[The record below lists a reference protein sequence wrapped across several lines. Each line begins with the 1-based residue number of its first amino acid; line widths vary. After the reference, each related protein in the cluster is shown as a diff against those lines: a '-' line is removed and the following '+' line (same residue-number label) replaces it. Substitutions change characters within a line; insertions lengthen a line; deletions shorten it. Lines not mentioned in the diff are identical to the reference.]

1 MNKVN
6 EITIEKLIERYSVL
20 LMDAYG
26 VIVNKSGAI
35 SGAPQL
41 ISELNRKKKQYYILT
56 NDASRLPQTMAERFD
71 RFGLSIAIDKIISSG
86 ALLKDYFAQNQLVGA
101 RCVVL
106 GPTDSARYVEIAGG
120 KVVSPT
126 EPFDVLVIGDE
137 RGYPFLEMVDRVLT
151 GLFHKLDQGDTV
163 RLVLPNPDLIY
174 PKTDQEY
181 GITSGSVALMF
192 EAALLQRYPGRPP
205 LRFERLGKPH
215 AAIFQEA
222 LRRCST
228 RDMVM
233 LGDQLETDILGANKF
248 GIDSVLISNRI
259 TRKTLS
265 EIPTNLHPTY
275 RMHSIA
281 SGHGSKR
288 SSS

>member
-1 MNKVN
+1 MNKVS

-71 RFGLSIAIDKIISSG
+71 RFGLAISTDKIISSG
-86 ALLKDYFAQNQLVGA
+86 ALLKDYFAQNQLVDA

-106 GPTDSARYVEIAGG
+106 GPKDSARYVEIAGG

-137 RGYPFLEMVDRVLT
+137 RGYPFLEMVDRVLSR
-151 GLFHKLDQGDTV
+151 LFQKLDQGDTV

-174 PKTDQEY
+174 PKTDQDY
-181 GITSGSVALMF
+181 GIASGSVALMF
-192 EAALLQRYPGRPP
+192 EAALLQRYPGRSP

-281 SGHGSKR
+281 SGHAGNR